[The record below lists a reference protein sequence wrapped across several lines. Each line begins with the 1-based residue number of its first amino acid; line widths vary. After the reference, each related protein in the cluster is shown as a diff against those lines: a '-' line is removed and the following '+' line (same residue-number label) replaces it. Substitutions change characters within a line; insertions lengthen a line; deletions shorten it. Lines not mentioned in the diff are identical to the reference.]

1 MTQKSPAWIS
11 GYDCPCTF
19 LTQAN
24 LVEKVALRCDR
35 RAHWIP
41 CAVLIGTSVARLK
54 RCIREQNHFLTINTG
69 KTLLLGFSSAELFKK
84 AQWGLLISLRAN
96 LKRPFIPRYWQYLGK
111 MLYLFSG
118 LSLVLT
124 ARSEE
129 RSLHFTVS
137 GAFCQPCFT
146 GNRSR
151 ETPTTGLRCACVC
164 SSLNILLY
172 AGIIQR
178 FSSLLFL
185 SLFLSFL
192 SLHKDLLWNFTFSK
206 KLSEST
212 ETLYRTGFL
221 QHANDTRESSHG
233 GLSSF
238 SLKEPTNQT
247 NKALVD
253 LTLTVRFTC
262 HLHSHLW
269 VSSTACLFPLI
280 LHSYPLSS
288 AFSCHVPMCLFLPP
302 LSCCPLAFCTNSCHK
317 LSQMLD
323 SATGTAWG
331 DCSRY

>member
-96 LKRPFIPRYWQYLGK
+96 LKHPFIPRYWQYLGK

-124 ARSEE
+124 ARSKE
-129 RSLHFTVS
+129 RSLHFAVS

-151 ETPTTGLRCACVC
+151 ETPTTGAEMCL
-164 SSLNILLY
+164 
-172 AGIIQR
+172 
-178 FSSLLFL
+178 
-185 SLFLSFL
+185 
-192 SLHKDLLWNFTFSK
+192 
-206 KLSEST
+206 
-212 ETLYRTGFL
+212 
-221 QHANDTRESSHG
+221 
-233 GLSSF
+233 
-238 SLKEPTNQT
+238 
-247 NKALVD
+247 
-253 LTLTVRFTC
+253 
-262 HLHSHLW
+262 
-269 VSSTACLFPLI
+269 CLFI
-280 LHSYPLSS
+280 TEHSLVCWNHTEVFLPAFSFFVSFFPLSS
-288 AFSCHVPMCLFLPP
+288 QR
-302 LSCCPLAFCTNSCHK
+302 LAVEFHI
-317 LSQMLD
+317 L
-323 SATGTAWG
+323 
-331 DCSRY
+331 